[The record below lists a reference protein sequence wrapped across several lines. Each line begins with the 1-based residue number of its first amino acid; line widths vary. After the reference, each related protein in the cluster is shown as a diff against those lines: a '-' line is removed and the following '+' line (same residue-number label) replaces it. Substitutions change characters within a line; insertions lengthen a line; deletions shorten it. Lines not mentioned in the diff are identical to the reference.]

1 MISHCLYFRGLYL
14 RGQLKEGQTPFGQL
28 QNSQETTLIL
38 SGRRQY
44 LSLEAPR
51 NGELKGGAVEEA
63 DLLVTMETGPVSLKI
78 SLAQWAEVGSRA
90 VQREAEDTAR
100 NGGAEWPH

>member
-1 MISHCLYFRGLYL
+1 M
-14 RGQLKEGQTPFGQL
+14 
-28 QNSQETTLIL
+28 
-38 SGRRQY
+38 
-44 LSLEAPR
+44 
-51 NGELKGGAVEEA
+51 EEA

-100 NGGAEWPH
+100 NGGAEWPHWERADVEKSQEVTTLQFESKASEHSLR